1 MFGLFKI
8 KPGSYVFIV
17 KRDDISNFIILGRIL
32 SEDNKLYKIKGSFFR
47 PIGLLEKIK
56 NGRADTKLID
66 VVNNPDPNNCIF
78 MLLDKIDYGYFDDFI
93 DPRVEKI
100 TPINEN
106 RYFVLDSWLKENL
119 SDLFSD
125 FFNSSSSEQRSEAR
139 RVLLEKMNSLLSQEL
154 KEHVYAVVRSA
165 RIL

>member
-17 KRDDISNFIILGRIL
+17 KRDNVSNVVILGRIV
-32 SEDNKLYKIKGSFFR
+32 SEDKKLYKIKGSYFR
-47 PIGLLEKIK
+47 PIGLLDKIK
-56 NGRADTKLID
+56 KGKADSKLID

-78 MLLDKIDYGYFDDFI
+78 MLLDRIEYGYFDEYI
-93 DPRVEKI
+93 DPKADRI

-106 RYFVLDSWLKENL
+106 RYFVLDAWLKENL

-125 FFNSSSSEQRSEAR
+125 YFNSSDPDQRGEAR
-139 RVLLEKMNSLLSQEL
+139 QVLLEKMNSLISQEL